1 MRLVTEFHNFRV
13 IDLIAEDLQSVFDH
27 VRIKGSTILA
37 SSLTD
42 KSGNPLV
49 RIDSKTPIKAIMI
62 VVNEDSIEIKSIV
75 NTKSERGL
83 FNKIMTI
90 FTNRLNPGT
99 LIKVDQDVSGGF
111 WNYQVKMYPQFNW
124 EIN

>member
-1 MRLVTEFHNFRV
+1 MRLIKEFHNFTV
-13 IDLIAEDLQSVFDH
+13 IDLIAEDFQSVFDH
-27 VRIKGSTILA
+27 VKIKGKTILA

-62 VVNEDSIEIKSIV
+62 IVNKDSIEIKSIV

-90 FTNRLNPGT
+90 FTNHFNPGT

>member
-1 MRLVTEFHNFRV
+1 MRLITEFHNFRV

-90 FTNRLNPGT
+90 FTNHFNPGT